1 MSSIKQFT
9 TPHLIRGSLE
19 NGKVEVLEPIKFS
32 KKEKTDNSHLYDEK
46 WIQNLIFNHP
56 NLLPVKEIEPAFFPI
71 YSVCREL
78 NTPAGPLDNL
88 FVSKNGGLVLV
99 ECKLWRN
106 PEARREVIGQAL
118 DYAKEFS
125 RWSYDD
131 LVNAVKKSTKSSA
144 DGIQEAVRK
153 KNDDSDDASDDFDEA
168 AFIDAVSRNLKR
180 GRFLVLIVGDGIRES
195 VEDITSFLQQHTS
208 LDFTFGLVELAVY
221 QVRGGE
227 EYVIQ
232 PRILANSCTIERG
245 VIRIDAQGAITVE
258 QPVEEQSGGAS
269 RSGKRTTISEEM
281 FYEELASNTSQQT
294 ANELK
299 QFMERLSEIEITPS
313 FGSSSLNLRSF
324 PDGTKKMNFG
334 SIRKNGTVDTDPAN
348 WATGQM
354 NRPDIGERYQEAL
367 KIITGGEVKT
377 TKNGSGFTIRVVRGD
392 GAFVTLDD
400 LLKVKDQWFDL
411 IVRTQDELNKAVREF
426 ESE

>member
-9 TPHLIRGSLE
+9 KPHLIRGSLE
-19 NGKVEVLEPIKFS
+19 NGKVEELEQIKFS

-56 NLLPVKEIEPAFFPI
+56 KLLPVKEIEPTFSPI

-125 RWSYDD
+125 RWSYKD
-131 LVNAVKKSTKSSA
+131 LVNAVKISTKSTV

-153 KNDDSDDASDDFDEA
+153 NINYSDDASDDFDEA
-168 AFIDAVSRNLKR
+168 TFIDAVSRNLKR

-195 VEDITSFLQQHTS
+195 VEDITSFLQRHTS

-221 QVRGGE
+221 QVRGEE
-227 EYVIQ
+227 EYVVQ
-232 PRILANSCTIERG
+232 PRILANSCTIERA

-258 QPVEEQSGGAS
+258 QPVEELSSGAT
-269 RSGKRTTISEEM
+269 RTGKRTTISEEI
-281 FYEELASNTSQQT
+281 FYEELAGNTDQQT

-299 QFMERLSEIEITPS
+299 QFMDRLSEREITPS

-324 PDGTKKMNFG
+324 PGGTKKMNFG

-348 WATGQM
+348 WATGQL
-354 NRPDIGERYQEAL
+354 NRPDIGERYQETLAAIASGKVL
-367 KIITGGEVKT
+367 E
-377 TKNGSGFTIRVVRGD
+377 TKNGNGFNLRVVRGD
-392 GAFVTLDD
+392 GSMVTLGD
-400 LLKVKDQWFDL
+400 LLKVKDRWFDL
-411 IVRTQDELNKAVREF
+411 IVSTQDELDKVARDIENE
-426 ESE
+426 